1 MRDERITKLATVLLN
16 HSVKVKQGEKLLI
29 KGHLNTKPL
38 ITELIDQAY
47 SLGAYPYVD
56 LLDDEITMHLA
67 KNYKREQLE
76 TQASWQMQVYQDVSA
91 VIIIVGEE
99 NDAEMAE
106 IPMEIHKLRGEIMK
120 PVSEFYVNNRKWVLL
135 NYPTK
140 GLAQKAGMSTSAFE
154 DYLFKVCT
162 FDYESM
168 SYAVAPLKELM
179 EKTDRVRITG
189 PGTDLQFS
197 IKGIPVIPCTGEA
210 NLPDGEIFTAPIKD
224 SVNGTISFNTPCPY
238 HGTTFRDVKL
248 TFENGKII
256 HASADKTEKLNE
268 ILNTDEGSRFIG
280 EFALGF
286 HPYIEEPIGDI
297 LFDEKICGSL
307 HFTPG
312 EAYKEADNG
321 NKSAIHWD
329 MVLIQRPEYGGGEI
343 YFDDVLIRKNGKF
356 TLKELKGLNQ
366 ENLTA

>member
-1 MRDERITKLATVLLN
+1 MRDERIKKLAAVLLN
-16 HSVKVKQGEKLLI
+16 HSVKVEKGEKVLI
-29 KGHLNTKPL
+29 RGHLNAKPL
-38 ITELIDQAY
+38 ITEIIDQTYAI
-47 SLGAYPYVD
+47 GAYPYVEI
-56 LLDDEITMHLA
+56 LDDEITLHLA
-67 KNYKREQLE
+67 KNYQKAQLE
-76 TQASWQMQVYQDVSA
+76 TQAKWSMQIYQDVDA
-91 VIIIVGEE
+91 VIVIIGEE

-106 IPMEIHKLRGEIMK
+106 VPAEKHKLRGEIMK

-154 DYLFKVCT
+154 DYLFDVCT
-162 FDYESM
+162 VDYDKMASAAE
-168 SYAVAPLKELM
+168 PLKELM

-197 IKGIPVIPCTGEA
+197 IKGIPVVPCTGEA
-210 NLPDGEIFTAPIKD
+210 NVPDGEVFTAPIKD

-238 HGTTFRDVKL
+238 HGMTFRDVKL
-248 TFENGKII
+248 TFENGKIVD
-256 HASADKTEKLNE
+256 AVSDQTEKLNE
-268 ILNTDEGSRFIG
+268 ILDTDEGSRYIG

-297 LFDEKICGSL
+297 LFDEKICGSF

-312 EAYKEADNG
+312 EAYEEANNG

-343 YFDDVLIRKNGKF
+343 YFDDVLVRKDGQF
-356 TLKELKGLNQ
+356 VLPELTGLNQ
-366 ENLTA
+366 DNLK

>member
-1 MRDERITKLATVLLN
+1 MRDERITKLATILLT
-16 HSVKVKQGEKLLI
+16 HSVKIKKAEKVLI
-29 KGHLNTKPL
+29 RGHLNTKPL

-47 SLGAYPYVD
+47 ELGAYPYVD
-56 LLDDEITMHLA
+56 LFDDEINLHLA
-67 KNYKREQLE
+67 KNYKRDQL
-76 TQASWQMQVYQDVSA
+76 TAQAQWQMQIYQDVDA
-91 VIIIVGEE
+91 VIIIIGEE
-99 NDAEMAE
+99 NDAEMVE
-106 IPMEIHKLRGEIMK
+106 VPKEMHRLRGEIMK

-140 GLAQKAGMSTSAFE
+140 GLAQKAGMSTRAFE

-162 FDYESM
+162 VDYDKM
-168 SYAVAPLKELM
+168 AAAVSPLKQLM
-179 EKTDRVRITG
+179 EKTDKVRIVS

-197 IKGIPVIPCTGEA
+197 IKNIPAIPCTGEA
-210 NLPDGEIFTAPIKD
+210 NVPDGEIFTAPIKD
-224 SVNGTISFNTPCPY
+224 SVNGTILFNTPCPY
-238 HGTTFRDVKL
+238 HGTTFKYVKL

-256 HASADKTEKLNE
+256 EATADNTNKLNE
-268 ILNTDEGSRFIG
+268 ILDTDEGARFIG

-312 EAYKEADNG
+312 EAYEEADNG

-343 YFDDVLIRKNGKF
+343 YFDDVLIRKDGEF
-356 TLKELKGLNQ
+356 VLADLKGLNQ
-366 ENLTA
+366 ENLRK